1 MTTTKKTGRIK
12 YWNHARGFGFIKP
25 DDYSEDVFLHV
36 SKVPKA
42 SVFDM
47 NPTVIIKYEIGPAR
61 DGKQQA
67 VAVEVVPAS

>member
-42 SVFDM
+42 SVLL
-47 NPTVIIKYEIGPAR
+47 
-61 DGKQQA
+61 
-67 VAVEVVPAS
+67 